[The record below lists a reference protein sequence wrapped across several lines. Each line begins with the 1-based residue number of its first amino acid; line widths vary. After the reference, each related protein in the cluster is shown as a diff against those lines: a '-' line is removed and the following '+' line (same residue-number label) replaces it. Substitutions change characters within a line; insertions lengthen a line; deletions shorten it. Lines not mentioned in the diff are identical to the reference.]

1 MTLAVFGA
9 ATSHFLRISNSYFF
23 NLNSVS
29 STEDPKNKCRL
40 SSLSLKQMLQLPK
53 FVCELE
59 ISSQQN
65 RALKLMLPCMNIIL
79 LSHATK

>member
-1 MTLAVFGA
+1 MTFAVFGA
-9 ATSHFLRISNSYFF
+9 STSHFLRISNSNFF
-23 NLNSVS
+23 NLNSLS
-29 STEDPKNKCRL
+29 SAEDPKNKSRL

-65 RALKLMLPCMNIIL
+65 QAIQIMLVPTN
-79 LSHATK
+79 SES